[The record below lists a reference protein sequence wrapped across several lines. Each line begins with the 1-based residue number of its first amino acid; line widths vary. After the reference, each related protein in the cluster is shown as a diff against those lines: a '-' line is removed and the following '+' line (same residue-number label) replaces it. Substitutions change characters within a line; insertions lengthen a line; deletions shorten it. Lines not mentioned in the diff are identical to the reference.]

1 MPKPRRVPNSEASP
15 VPPVP
20 PVRPGRDAP
29 LPPGDDVGAA
39 DLARRVATN
48 LRERR
53 KGRGL
58 SLDELAAASGVSRAG
73 LSQIETCKTN
83 PSLSVLWKIAVG
95 LEIPF
100 AELLGEA
107 GPTVNLLR
115 RADAQVLR
123 SGDGRLESRPAAP
136 VGLSRFLEMYE
147 LRLAA
152 RSLHQSEAHAPGT
165 QELIVV
171 LSGSLRMHVGSEQYD
186 LGPGDSLAFPA
197 DRLHGYENP
206 GGGEAR
212 YHNVIVYPR

>member
-1 MPKPRRVPNSEASP
+1 MVGGSMAKRRAPKEGSA
-15 VPPVP
+15 
-20 PVRPGRDAP
+20 GRARNQP

-39 DLARRVATN
+39 DLARRVAVN

-58 SLDELAAASGVSRAG
+58 SLDELAVASGVSRAA

-95 LEIPF
+95 LQIPF
-100 AELLGEA
+100 AELVGEA
-107 GPTVNLLR
+107 GPSVNLLR

-123 SGDGRLESRPAAP
+123 SADGRMESRPATPA
-136 VGLSRFLEMYE
+136 GLSRFLEMYE
-147 LRLAA
+147 LRLLA

-171 LSGSLRMHVGSEQYD
+171 LSGSLRMHVGNEQYD

-197 DRLHGYENP
+197 DRQHGYENP